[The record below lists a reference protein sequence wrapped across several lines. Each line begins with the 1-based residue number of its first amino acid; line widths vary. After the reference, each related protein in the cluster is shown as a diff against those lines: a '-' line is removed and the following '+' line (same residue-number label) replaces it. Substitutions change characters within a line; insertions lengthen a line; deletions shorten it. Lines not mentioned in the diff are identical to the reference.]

1 MKKVL
6 VTSTSLK
13 DTAGSHHE
21 LLGRQGWDVTFA
33 RGPFS
38 ETEILGLVGEF
49 HAIICGDDVYSKRV
63 LEACL
68 PNLACLSK
76 YGIGLDKID
85 LEEATKLKIPVLYTP
100 GVNHV
105 TVAEHVFGLLL
116 MMYKNL
122 YFLINE
128 TKAGRWTRITGS
140 EVFGKR
146 LAVLGVGRIGRE
158 VIKRAQAFG
167 MQVVGYDPYLLL
179 KDANLLGIEKTDSVV
194 DLLTGA
200 DVLIIQCS
208 LTEES
213 RGAISFSEIKKMNS
227 NSLVIN
233 CARGEIVDN
242 DAILEA
248 LNEKH
253 LTGYACDVLD
263 QEPPPANH
271 PIMLH
276 PNCLVTPHVGSR
288 TSESVVRQ
296 ATMAI
301 QNVIAVF
308 SGADP
313 LAQRNIIS

>member
-1 MKKVL
+1 M
-6 VTSTSLK
+6 
-13 DTAGSHHE
+13 
-21 LLGRQGWDVTFA
+21 RQQDWDITFA
-33 RGPFS
+33 RGPLS
-38 ETEILGLVGEF
+38 EAEMLGLVGEF

-68 PNLACLSK
+68 PNLVCLSK
-76 YGIGLDKID
+76 YGIGLDRID

-116 MMYKNL
+116 AVYKNL
-122 YFLINE
+122 YFSISE

-158 VIKRAQAFG
+158 IIKRAQAFG
-167 MQVVGYDPYLLL
+167 MQVVGYDPFLSLE
-179 KDANLLGIEKTDSVV
+179 DANELCIERAESVA
-194 DLLTGA
+194 DLVSAA
-200 DVLIIQCS
+200 DILIIQCN
-208 LTEES
+208 LTEDS
-213 RGAISFSEIKKMNS
+213 RKAISFCEIEKMNP
-227 NSLVIN
+227 NSLIIN

-242 DAILEA
+242 AAILKA
-248 LNEKH
+248 LDEKH
-253 LTGYACDVLD
+253 LRGYACDVLD
-263 QEPPPANH
+263 QEPPPDDH
-271 PIMLH
+271 SIMLH

-301 QNVIAVF
+301 QNVMAIF
-308 SGADP
+308 SGTDP